1 MNDDVRLVYVKSFL
15 RRQYA
20 TNVAGL
26 RALAQ
31 EVFDAATE
39 EVVITSQGFQ
49 GGSASGQVQFDKTL
63 LGLAI
68 EELIAELDPTN
79 AVTGLDGSAH
89 LDFSQRCIE
98 P

>member
-49 GGSASGQVQFDKTL
+49 GGSASGQV
-63 LGLAI
+63 
-68 EELIAELDPTN
+68 
-79 AVTGLDGSAH
+79 
-89 LDFSQRCIE
+89 
-98 P
+98 